1 MTAVARIAILVVVV
15 LLMLLLNARMNLCL
29 READFILKS
38 HTSKCLN
45 DLFLSPHHSY
55 SSNFIFNETSDTLDM
70 ITMHG
75 NEMSQS

>member
-29 READFILKS
+29 REAAFILKI

-55 SSNFIFNETSDTLDM
+55 SFSMRHQTHLT
-70 ITMHG
+70 
-75 NEMSQS
+75 